1 MAKKRKNQNQPEQ
14 PDRPQR
20 QSVPDA
26 PATESAPRAD
36 VPEPDGTEVKLTKEP
51 TAGGNP
57 FYGCAILLIAIATF
71 SFIILWSLYS
81 GLKQSS
87 EIDTFTETNAPPLAA
102 LEVGEAQKA
111 AVRTKL
117 DAFGMAAKTGRPVT
131 LTLSLD
137 ELNAVLVLSGESG
150 VADYRGMLRFT
161 GIDAPAQKLKADIR
175 WQMNNLPFA
184 QAAERFLVGQA
195 TFKPVIENNAL
206 ELHIEDLNVPGKAV
220 SEGFLRHLRGWPW
233 LNLAKLKPEVSAPL
247 AKVTRFEFSTDG
259 MLLVLHCGDTSV
271 LR

>member
-1 MAKKRKNQNQPEQ
+1 MAKKRNRQERPNRPEV
-14 PDRPQR
+14 PQR
-20 QSVPDA
+20 ETVPDA
-26 PATESAPRAD
+26 PEPAQQAAPA
-36 VPEPDGTEVKLTKEP
+36 EVKLTKEP
-51 TAGGNP
+51 TSGSNP
-57 FYGCAILLIAIATF
+57 FYGCAILLIAITTF
-71 SFIILWSLYS
+71 AFIILWSLYS
-81 GLKQSS
+81 GLKQSW

-102 LEVGEAQKA
+102 IETGEPQKT

-117 DAFGMAAKTGRPVT
+117 TTFAEAAKAGKPVT

-137 ELNAVLVLSGESG
+137 ELNTVLVLAGESG

-184 QAAERFLVGQA
+184 QAAERFLVAQA

-206 ELHIEDLNVPGKAV
+206 ELHIEDLNVPGKTV

-247 AKVTRFEFSTDG
+247 AKVTKFEFSTDG
-259 MLLVLHCGDTSV
+259 NLFVLHSGDTSV

>member
-1 MAKKRKNQNQPEQ
+1 MAKKRNNQEQPNQPDGPLRE
-14 PDRPQR
+14 
-20 QSVPDA
+20 SVPDA
-26 PATESAPRAD
+26 PATDPAPHASS
-36 VPEPDGTEVKLTKEP
+36 EEVRLTKEP
-51 TAGGNP
+51 TSGSNP
-57 FYGCAILLIAIATF
+57 FYGCAILLIAITTF

-81 GLKQSS
+81 GLKQSW

-102 LEVGEAQKA
+102 VEVGETQKTSI
-111 AVRTKL
+111 RTKL
-117 DAFGMAAKTGRPVT
+117 DAFAQVAKVGKPVT
-131 LTLSLD
+131 LTLSLE
-137 ELNAVLVLSGESG
+137 ELNAVLVLAGESG

-175 WQMNNLPFA
+175 WQMNNLPFV

-206 ELHIEDLNVPGKAV
+206 ELHIEDLNVPGKTV

-233 LNLAKLKPEVSAPL
+233 LNLAKLKPEISAPL
-247 AKVTRFEFSTDG
+247 AKVTKVEFSADG